1 MSEIKIDSDIR
12 PPVGFND
19 VAEFFSKRVQNPCPA
34 CSHNSWSLHSTTEVG
49 KSLVSHSFALANESD
64 GSIYMKGIPLVTA
77 TCKKCAYVRTHNLK
91 AISKWIADGK
101 PEFVE

>member
-1 MSEIKIDSDIR
+1 
-12 PPVGFND
+12 
-19 VAEFFSKRVQNPCPA
+19 
-34 CSHNSWSLHSTTEVG
+34 
-49 KSLVSHSFALANESD
+49 
-64 GSIYMKGIPLVTA
+64 MKGIPLVTA